1 MKSAVPVI
9 SCKPWGG
16 RPLMKCS
23 SLHSRQLLR
32 ARSELQ
38 LMAWGG
44 WRSLAAVQR
53 YMHLGTEALAD
64 CVAALE

>member
-1 MKSAVPVI
+1 
-9 SCKPWGG
+9 
-16 RPLMKCS
+16 MKCS